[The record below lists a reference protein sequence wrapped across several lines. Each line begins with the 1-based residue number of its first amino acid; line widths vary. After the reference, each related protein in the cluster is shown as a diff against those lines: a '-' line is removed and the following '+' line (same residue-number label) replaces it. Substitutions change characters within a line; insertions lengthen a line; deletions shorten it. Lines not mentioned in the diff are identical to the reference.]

1 MPLLPPSHPLHMI
14 WILLQHIYQQK
25 QLPLTIMD
33 RIILLQ
39 EPMMELPA
47 EISSC
52 FPITGMYSSN
62 LRVIDQFV
70 LKLFPKKKNKT
81 TNPSFNLNESK
92 KSTVMKKIT
101 LIALALFFS
110 IGMASAQFISFGIKG
125 GLNYSNLRFDDVR
138 NITVNSS
145 EYNLQDDES
154 FQGFHLG
161 VMSRIKVL
169 AAYIQPEL
177 YFNTAGGKVLIEEVQ
192 SGGATVE
199 YARQIKY
206 SKVDL
211 PVLLGFKLGPVR
223 INGGPVASVILS
235 EDNTAQD
242 IIPDL
247 ETMSKTAT
255 IGFQIG
261 AGVDL
266 LKFLTLDYR
275 FEGGLSKYGDGIE
288 VGDNTYPFDSRAN
301 IHLVSLGVMF

>member
-1 MPLLPPSHPLHMI
+1 
-14 WILLQHIYQQK
+14 
-25 QLPLTIMD
+25 
-33 RIILLQ
+33 
-39 EPMMELPA
+39 
-47 EISSC
+47 
-52 FPITGMYSSN
+52 
-62 LRVIDQFV
+62 
-70 LKLFPKKKNKT
+70 
-81 TNPSFNLNESK
+81 
-92 KSTVMKKIT
+92 MKKIA
-101 LIALALFFS
+101 LIAIALFFS

-138 NITVNSS
+138 NIAVNST

-192 SGGATVE
+192 AGGATVE

-211 PVLLGFKLGPVR
+211 PVLLGFKLGPLR

-247 ETMSKTAT
+247 ETMSKSAT

-301 IHLVSLGVMF
+301 IHLISLGIMF

>member
-1 MPLLPPSHPLHMI
+1 
-14 WILLQHIYQQK
+14 
-25 QLPLTIMD
+25 
-33 RIILLQ
+33 
-39 EPMMELPA
+39 
-47 EISSC
+47 
-52 FPITGMYSSN
+52 
-62 LRVIDQFV
+62 
-70 LKLFPKKKNKT
+70 
-81 TNPSFNLNESK
+81 
-92 KSTVMKKIT
+92 MKKIT
-101 LIALALFFS
+101 LITLALILS
-110 IGMASAQFISFGIKG
+110 VGMMSAQFISFGIKG

-138 NITVNSS
+138 DIAVNSS
-145 EYNLQDDES
+145 EYHLQDDES

-177 YFNTAGGKVLIEEVQ
+177 YFNTAGGKVLIEEVR
-192 SGGATVE
+192 SGGTTVE

-247 ETMSKTAT
+247 ETMSKSAT

-288 VGDNTYPFDSRAN
+288 VGGTTYPFDSRAN
-301 IHLVSLGVMF
+301 IHLISLGVMF

>member
-1 MPLLPPSHPLHMI
+1 
-14 WILLQHIYQQK
+14 
-25 QLPLTIMD
+25 
-33 RIILLQ
+33 
-39 EPMMELPA
+39 
-47 EISSC
+47 
-52 FPITGMYSSN
+52 
-62 LRVIDQFV
+62 
-70 LKLFPKKKNKT
+70 
-81 TNPSFNLNESK
+81 
-92 KSTVMKKIT
+92 MKKIT